1 MQLSFFGQSWGRSG
15 LLSSG
20 GKAGCPVDFHVN
32 FSHSVIPI
40 QIPRK
45 SQVCPNLDVGN
56 KISTKCRQYKVK
68 KNAPASRTHLYNKIS
83 TFLPCLQPTTL
94 RFDDFLKLWMVT
106 IQGQYPFSQ
115 RFELRNC

>member
-1 MQLSFFGQSWGRSG
+1 MQ
-15 LLSSG
+15 
-20 GKAGCPVDFHVN
+20 
-32 FSHSVIPI
+32 

-68 KNAPASRTHLYNKIS
+68 KNAPASSTHLYNKIS

-94 RFDDFLKLWMVT
+94 RFDDFFE
-106 IQGQYPFSQ
+106 IRQYPFSQ